1 VPPTVFHPQPNVD
14 SVLVSIERRTELI
27 ATEETRRKIF
37 HLIERG
43 FATRRKML
51 RRALAGEV
59 PPEAFTVSGIRPEA
73 RAEELS
79 IDDWARLTAACTSE
93 PSPS

>member
-1 VPPTVFHPQPNVD
+1 MA
-14 SVLVSIERRTELI
+14 E
-27 ATEETRRKIF
+27 KIDLF
-37 HLIERG
+37 
-43 FATRRKML
+43 
-51 RRALAGEV
+51 RRALAGAV

-79 IDDWARLTAACTSE
+79 IDDWARLTAACTNE